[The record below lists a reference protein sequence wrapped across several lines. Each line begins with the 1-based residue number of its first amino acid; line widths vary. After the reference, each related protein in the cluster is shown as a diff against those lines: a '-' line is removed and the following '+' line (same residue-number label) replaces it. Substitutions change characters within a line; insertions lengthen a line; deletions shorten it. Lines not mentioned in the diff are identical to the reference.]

1 MIDMSPA
8 VAIRPAHA
16 DDEPRWREL
25 WDAYTRF
32 YEREPVEAIT
42 RQTWS
47 RILDPAGSVHAIV
60 AERPGEGVVGIA
72 HYLLQDSTSALAP
85 GCYLQDLYVDPDVRG
100 GGVGRA
106 LIDWLWNETRVR
118 GWSSLSW
125 QTRETNYR
133 ARMLYDNYTPHSG
146 FLRYVLR
153 NP

>member
-1 MIDMSPA
+1 MIDMSSL
-8 VAIRPAHA
+8 AIRPATA
-16 DDEPRWREL
+16 ADEPRWREL

-32 YEREPVEAIT
+32 YEREPVEEIT
-42 RQTWS
+42 RHTWS

-60 AERPGEGVVGIA
+60 AEQPGTGVVGIA
-72 HYLLQDSTSALAP
+72 HYLLQDTTSALTP
-85 GCYLQDLYVDPDVRG
+85 GCYLQDLFVDPGVRG
-100 GGVGRA
+100 AGVGRA
-106 LIDWLWNETRVR
+106 LIDWLWRETVDQ

-133 ARMLYDNYTPHSG
+133 ARMLYDSYTHHSG